1 MDQKSPKNQSNQDK
15 TQSLYQK
22 RFDQIMQDNELLDS
36 HPALKLAGVFCF
48 ENKDT
53 RTTIKIERM
62 QQRIVHG
69 NFEAL
74 LRSEGEYYLIY
85 KISENVYI
93 GNITTSTNYITFDC
107 NSDYEKEFFILIPE
121 LRQILELCEMCTIS
135 LYGTLKS

>member
-1 MDQKSPKNQSNQDK
+1 MDQKK
-15 TQSLYQK
+15 TNHRSLDGSRNLHQK

-36 HPALKLAGVFCF
+36 LPISRIIGDRNFDNAQKV
-48 ENKDT
+48 
-53 RTTIKIERM
+53 ERM
-62 QQRIVHG
+62 QQKIVHG

-85 KISENVYI
+85 KISGNVYI

-121 LRQILELCEMCTIS
+121 LRQILELCEFCTLS
-135 LYGTLKS
+135 LYGTLK